1 MTIVKEL
8 TLVNKYGM
16 HVRPA
21 GALAKACQ
29 KYACDVTVEN
39 AGVSVSGKSV
49 LGLMTLEA
57 PVGTVLT
64 VTAAGGNIFSEP
76 FTISTD
82 KYSYGVGE
90 PLVKGGRYDSL
101 LSHFGKDSPAIGFA
115 ITVDQLMLALERQ

>member
-1 MTIVKEL
+1 VTITKEL

-29 KYACDVTVEN
+29 KYACDVTVSN
-39 AGVSVSGKSV
+39 AGNSVSGKSV

-64 VTAAGGNIFSEP
+64 VTAAGDDADLAMAEIE
-76 FTISTD
+76 
-82 KYSYGVGE
+82 E
-90 PLVKGGRYDSL
+90 LVRN
-101 LSHFGKDSPAIGFA
+101 HFGIAD
-115 ITVDQLMLALERQ
+115 E

>member
-21 GALAKACQ
+21 GTLAKVCQ
-29 KYACDVTVEN
+29 KYGSDITVEN
-39 AGVSVSGKSV
+39 GETSVSGKSV

-64 VTAAGGNIFSEP
+64 VTATGDDADLAMAEIEEVFAN
-76 FTISTD
+76 
-82 KYSYGVGE
+82 
-90 PLVKGGRYDSL
+90 
-101 LSHFGKDSPAIGFA
+101 HFGIAD
-115 ITVDQLMLALERQ
+115 E

>member
-1 MTIVKEL
+1 MTITKEL

-29 KYACDVTVEN
+29 KYACDVTVGN
-39 AGVSVSGKSV
+39 AGGSVAGKSV

-64 VTAAGGNIFSEP
+64 VTATGDDADLAMSE
-76 FTISTD
+76 I
-82 KYSYGVGE
+82 E
-90 PLVKGGRYDSL
+90 ELVRN
-101 LSHFGKDSPAIGFA
+101 HFGIAD
-115 ITVDQLMLALERQ
+115 E

>member
-1 MTIVKEL
+1 MTITKEL

-21 GALAKACQ
+21 GALAKTCQ
-29 KYACDVTVEN
+29 KYACDVTVGN

-64 VTAAGGNIFSEP
+64 VTATGDDADLAMSE
-76 FTISTD
+76 I
-82 KYSYGVGE
+82 E
-90 PLVKGGRYDSL
+90 ELVRN
-101 LSHFGKDSPAIGFA
+101 HFGIAD
-115 ITVDQLMLALERQ
+115 E

>member
-1 MTIVKEL
+1 MTVTREV

-29 KYACDVTVEN
+29 KYACDVTVSN
-39 AGVSVSGKSV
+39 AGTSVSGKSV

-64 VTAAGGNIFSEP
+64 VTAAGDDADLAMSE
-76 FTISTD
+76 I
-82 KYSYGVGE
+82 E
-90 PLVKGGRYDSL
+90 ELVRN
-101 LSHFGKDSPAIGFA
+101 HFGIAD
-115 ITVDQLMLALERQ
+115 E

>member
-1 MTIVKEL
+1 MTITKEL

-29 KYACDVTVEN
+29 KFACDVTVSN

-64 VTAAGGNIFSEP
+64 VTATGDDADLAMSE
-76 FTISTD
+76 I
-82 KYSYGVGE
+82 E
-90 PLVKGGRYDSL
+90 ELVRN
-101 LSHFGKDSPAIGFA
+101 HFGIAD
-115 ITVDQLMLALERQ
+115 E

>member
-1 MTIVKEL
+1 MTITKEL

-29 KYACDVTVEN
+29 KYACDVTVAN

-57 PVGTVLT
+57 PCGTVLT
-64 VTAAGGNIFSEP
+64 VTAEGPDAEDALDAIEELFANRFG
-76 FTISTD
+76 
-82 KYSYGVGE
+82 
-90 PLVKGGRYDSL
+90 L
-101 LSHFGKDSPAIGFA
+101 LD
-115 ITVDQLMLALERQ
+115 D

>member
-1 MTIVKEL
+1 MTITREL

-29 KYACDVTVEN
+29 KYASDVTVAN

-64 VTAAGGNIFSEP
+64 VTAAGDDADLAMAEIE
-76 FTISTD
+76 
-82 KYSYGVGE
+82 E
-90 PLVKGGRYDSL
+90 LVRN
-101 LSHFGKDSPAIGFA
+101 HFGIAD
-115 ITVDQLMLALERQ
+115 E

>member
-1 MTIVKEL
+1 MTITKEL

-29 KYACDVTVEN
+29 KYACDVTVSN
-39 AGVSVSGKSV
+39 AGTSVSGKSV

-64 VTAAGGNIFSEP
+64 VTAAGDDADLAMTEIE
-76 FTISTD
+76 
-82 KYSYGVGE
+82 E
-90 PLVKGGRYDSL
+90 LVRN
-101 LSHFGKDSPAIGFA
+101 HFGIAD
-115 ITVDQLMLALERQ
+115 E